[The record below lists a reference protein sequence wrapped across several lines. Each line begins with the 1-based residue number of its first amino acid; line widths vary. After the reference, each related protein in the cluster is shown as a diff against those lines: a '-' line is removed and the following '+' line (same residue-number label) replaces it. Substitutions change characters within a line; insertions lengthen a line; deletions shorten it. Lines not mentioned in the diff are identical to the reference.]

1 MLQENDLL
9 VYFFFFH
16 YYGPKQTLVKIRVET
31 QAMCLAQWVVSWRKT
46 VFDLSS
52 SASTSVLLKEY
63 NNKLPLHLKTN

>member
-31 QAMCLAQWVVSWRKT
+31 QAMCLAQWVVS
-46 VFDLSS
+46 
-52 SASTSVLLKEY
+52 
-63 NNKLPLHLKTN
+63 